1 MVQLQYLPVG
11 VQGAVKLDEVR
22 AEFAA
27 IEFPFADEQ
36 SHPDRNAVL
45 AARSTI
51 QSAVVDNE
59 FLADCIALELKLI
72 SATGFPRGLTPFL
85 TIPDLGIRFAFGYW
99 PPGGTPGPH
108 EHIAWTIT
116 AVCRNELEVQTFD
129 RAESYRR
136 RELVPKNH
144 FSAVAGRV
152 GYIYEPSIHAPINT
166 SADWSVSLHVSSP
179 RGGEPIEDCAE
190 LAGLSTPRRRRLPP
204 STDPYS
210 RVVATRARTQRV
222 HVLARA
228 LAGMNVAA
236 VPRLL
241 DECAALGSHSTRKLA
256 ARTRGGTTALDERG
270 AYVLRRT
277 HPDLM
282 LSRRIVGDT
291 VALMTETTAGPVEDL
306 AMNVVA
312 ADAIAY
318 AAKEP
323 LFDAR
328 DLPGRITDEERILIA
343 EALEDSGLFTR
354 EA

>member
-1 MVQLQYLPVG
+1 MRL
-11 VQGAVKLDEVR
+11 ADVR

-27 IEFPFADEQ
+27 IEFPAAGEQ
-36 SHPDRNAVL
+36 AHPDRNAVL

-51 QSAVVDNE
+51 ESAVVDNE

-72 SATGFPRGLTPFL
+72 ADTEFRRGLVPFL

-108 EHIAWTIT
+108 EHTAWTIT
-116 AVCRNELEVQTFD
+116 AVCRNELEVHTYD
-129 RAESYRR
+129 RGESYRR
-136 RELVPKNH
+136 RELVPKNY
-144 FSAVAGRV
+144 FSAAAGRV

-166 SADWSVSLHVSSP
+166 SADWSVSLHISSP
-179 RGGEPIEDCAE
+179 RDGEPMEDCAE
-190 LAGLSTPRRRRLPP
+190 PMAGLLMSPRRRRLPP
-204 STDPYS
+204 PTHPYA
-210 RVVATRARTQRV
+210 RAVAARARTERV

-228 LAGMNVAA
+228 LAGMNVASA
-236 VPRLL
+236 PALL
-241 DECAALGSHSTRKLA
+241 DECAELGSHSTRKLA
-256 ARTRGGTTALDERG
+256 AQTRGRTTALDGRG

-282 LSRRIVGDT
+282 LSRRIVGDM
-291 VALMTETTAGPVEDL
+291 VALMAETSAEPVEEL
-306 AMNVVA
+306 AMDVVA

-318 AAKEP
+318 AAEQAV
-323 LFDAR
+323 FDAR
-328 DLPGRITDEERILIA
+328 ELPGRITDEERILIA

>member
-1 MVQLQYLPVG
+1 M
-11 VQGAVKLDEVR
+11 KLDDVR
-22 AEFAA
+22 TEFAA
-27 IEFPFADEQ
+27 IEFPLAGEQ
-36 SHPDRNAVL
+36 SQPDRNAVL

-72 SATGFPRGLTPFL
+72 SATEFPRGLTPFF
-85 TIPDLGIRFAFGYW
+85 TIPDLGIRFEFGYW

-108 EHIAWTIT
+108 EHTTWTIT
-116 AVCRNELEVQTFD
+116 AVCHNELEVRTFD

-136 RELVPKNH
+136 RELVPKNN
-144 FSAVAGRV
+144 FSAEAGRV

-166 SADWSVSLHVSSP
+166 SADWSVSLHISSS
-179 RGGEPIEDCAE
+179 RVGEPMEDCAG
-190 LAGLSTPRRRRLPP
+190 LVAGLTSPRRRRMPP
-204 STDPYS
+204 TTHPYA
-210 RVVATRARTQRV
+210 RVVAKRARTQRV

-228 LAGMNVAA
+228 LAGMNVAG

-256 ARTRGGTTALDERG
+256 ARTRGRTTALDEPG
-270 AYVLRRT
+270 TYVLRRT

-306 AMNVVA
+306 AMNIVA

-318 AAKEP
+318 AAEEP
-323 LFDAR
+323 VFDAR
-328 DLPGRITDEERILIA
+328 DLPGRITGEERILIA